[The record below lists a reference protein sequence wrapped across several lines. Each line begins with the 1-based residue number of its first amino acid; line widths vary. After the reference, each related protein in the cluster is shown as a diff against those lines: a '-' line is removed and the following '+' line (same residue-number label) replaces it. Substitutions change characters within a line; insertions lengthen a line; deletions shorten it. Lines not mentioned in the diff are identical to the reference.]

1 MNKTKKLFF
10 GAALLFS
17 GLLFGTTAQAYDEDE
32 GPKIDYSYIQEMI
45 DAGEL
50 TVDDFLDMETLTGW
64 ATYADDGLEGT
75 TGGGDAPVRRTA
87 L

>member
-1 MNKTKKLFF
+1 M
-10 GAALLFS
+10 FS

-50 TVDDFLDMETLTGW
+50 TVDDFPDMETLTGW